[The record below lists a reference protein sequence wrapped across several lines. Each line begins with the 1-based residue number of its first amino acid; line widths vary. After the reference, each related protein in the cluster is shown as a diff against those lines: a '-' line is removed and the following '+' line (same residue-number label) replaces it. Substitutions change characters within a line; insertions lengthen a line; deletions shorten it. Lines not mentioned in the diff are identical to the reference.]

1 MSEATQSQVID
12 FDPSDY
18 NTIGRGVGK
27 CCNCGNVIEDD
38 VIKKQAQNGGLG
50 HQLYAVA
57 FKKGKESLEF
67 IIPNQFGLEGVQ
79 KAEEF
84 L

>member
-1 MSEATQSQVID
+1 VSEATQSQVID

-57 FKKGKESLEF
+57 FKKGKERK
-67 IIPNQFGLEGVQ
+67 V
-79 KAEEF
+79 
-84 L
+84 